1 MEPIRFKGSPQ
12 ALTALAADEIEVGLL
27 AYSTL
32 AFAIDNAG
40 ILCQVLQSHGL
51 RPLHHSHIG
60 GVFETETE
68 ITQLLDTL
76 GPDIIGFGPDT
87 GHLQWAGINP
97 ATLITRYAD
106 RIGGIHIKD
115 LYPDYLNP
123 TTPTIINPKHTNRLT
138 SRGSFKYI
146 IPISTI
152 PVVPSPVQTAYTVP
166 TASFRLASAMNPK
179 LASITTK
186 VPTIT
191 GQFFPQFLNPFEN
204 LNPKGQHISHA
215 AASKRK
221 IQAMRST

>member
-1 MEPIRFKGSPQ
+1 MRAVRDHFKRIFPQ
-12 ALTALAADEIEVGLL
+12 QSQSNRQLARSCDHRAP
-27 AYSTL
+27 S
-32 AFAIDNAG
+32 
-40 ILCQVLQSHGL
+40 
-51 RPLHHSHIG
+51 
-60 GVFETETE
+60 
-68 ITQLLDTL
+68 
-76 GPDIIGFGPDT
+76 
-87 GHLQWAGINP
+87 
-97 ATLITRYAD
+97 
-106 RIGGIHIKD
+106 K
-115 LYPDYLNP
+115 YLNP
-123 TTPTIINPKHTNRLT
+123 TTPTIINPRHTNRLT

-166 TASFRLASAMNPK
+166 TASFRLASAINPK

-215 AASKRK
+215 AANKRK